1 MVHILML
8 LVYILMFYTFKTVSE
23 SIEKQY
29 LAQSMKE
36 QVTFQKK
43 QYEFYRQK
51 AETERIFRHDT
62 RHRADILLNYLEI
75 GSVDKAK
82 ALIKKELDYIQKT
95 LNSDFVQIRLLMR
108 F

>member
-1 MVHILML
+1 M
-8 LVYILMFYTFKTVSE
+8 
-23 SIEKQY
+23 EKQN

-36 QVTFQKK
+36 QVALQKK

-51 AETERIFRHDT
+51 AETERIFRHDA

-82 ALIKKELDYIQKT
+82 ALIKKELEVITNPKVKEKATEYIEKIHEG
-95 LNSDFVQIRLLMR
+95 NRDFR